1 MRINRLLIANRGE
14 IAVRIIKTAKAMGLH
29 CVTMHSEADKNA
41 LFVKLSDES
50 FFLPNGYLDIQTIIN
65 KSKELQVDAI
75 HPGYGFLSENSDFCK
90 KVKDSKIIWIGPDP
104 DTIDLMGDKINS
116 KELCIK
122 EGIPTLLK
130 STEPKDAKK
139 IGFPILV
146 KASAGGGG
154 KGMRIV
160 ETQSQLKDAI
170 AAAKR
175 EASSS
180 FGDDRVFLEKFI
192 SKSRHIEVQILA
204 DNFGNVIH
212 LGERECSIQ
221 RRHQKIIEE
230 SPSSRLT
237 EKIRSEITSTA
248 ANLAKKINYK
258 SAGTVEFLFDEE
270 TNEFWFLEVNTRL
283 QVEHPITEA
292 VTGIDLVKE
301 QIKIAEGKKLSLKQ
315 DDIRHSGHAIEARIY
330 AENPN
335 NNFLPEIGKLEKMQ
349 YPLNE
354 GIRWD
359 NGVES
364 GDVVTPNYDPMLAK
378 VIAHAETREQAS
390 KLLAKE
396 LKSTHIAGLITNK
409 EFLVNCL
416 ENKSFL
422 GGKTT
427 SDFIERES
435 KKIFLD
441 IDKGLVDKS
450 MKAAVLWLQ
459 QINKLDNE
467 RLNFL
472 PRNWTNG
479 IMPKENISF
488 TYQEEEYIFSYEN
501 ISEDI
506 VIHRKFFE
514 RISESK
520 AKLLDH
526 NQAGI
531 RVELDEIIL
540 SAQITKQNDLITVN
554 LGKGDVCFKINPRF
568 ADPNEVSIEGGLVA
582 PMPGKILK
590 IMNKKGA
597 KVKAGDTLIILEAMK
612 MEHTIKASDQGII
625 SDLFVKVGDQ
635 VENGSLLMKID

>member
-104 DTIDLMGDKINS
+104 ETIDLMGDKINS

-335 NNFLPEIGKLEKMQ
+335 NNFLPEIGKLEKMH

-501 ISEDI
+501 IFEDI
-506 VIHRKFFE
+506 VIHRKYFE

>member
-104 DTIDLMGDKINS
+104 ETIDLMGDKINS

-335 NNFLPEIGKLEKMQ
+335 NNFLPEIGKLEKMH

-459 QINKLDNE
+459 QMNKLDNE

>member
-104 DTIDLMGDKINS
+104 ETIDLMGDKINS

-335 NNFLPEIGKLEKMQ
+335 NNFLPEIGKLEKMH

-459 QINKLDNE
+459 QMNKLDNV

-506 VIHRKFFE
+506 VIHRKYFE

>member
-104 DTIDLMGDKINS
+104 ETIDLMGDKINS

-335 NNFLPEIGKLEKMQ
+335 NNFLPEIGKLEKMH

-506 VIHRKFFE
+506 VIHRKYFE

-520 AKLLDH
+520 AKLLEH

-540 SAQITKQNDLITVN
+540 RAQITKQNDLITVN

>member
-104 DTIDLMGDKINS
+104 ETIDLMGDKINS

-335 NNFLPEIGKLEKMQ
+335 NNFLPEIGKLEKMH

-359 NGVES
+359 NGVVS

-506 VIHRKFFE
+506 VIHRKYFE

>member
-104 DTIDLMGDKINS
+104 ETIDLMGDKINS

-130 STEPKDAKK
+130 SSEPKDAKK

-160 ETQSQLKDAI
+160 EAQSQLKDAI

-335 NNFLPEIGKLEKMQ
+335 NNFLPEIGKLEKMH

-506 VIHRKFFE
+506 VIHRKYFE

>member
-14 IAVRIIKTAKAMGLH
+14 IAFRIIKTAKAMGLH

-104 DTIDLMGDKINS
+104 ETIDLMGDKINS

-248 ANLAKKINYK
+248 ANLAKNINYK

-335 NNFLPEIGKLEKMQ
+335 NNFLPEIGKLEKMH

-459 QINKLDNE
+459 QMNKLDNV

-506 VIHRKFFE
+506 VIHRKYFE

-520 AKLLDH
+520 AKLLEH

>member
-104 DTIDLMGDKINS
+104 ETIDLMGDKINS

-335 NNFLPEIGKLEKMQ
+335 NNFLPEIGKLEKMH

-459 QINKLDNE
+459 QMNKLDNE

-506 VIHRKFFE
+506 VIHRKYFE

-612 MEHTIKASDQGII
+612 MEHTIKSSDQGII

>member
-104 DTIDLMGDKINS
+104 ETIDLMGDKINS

-335 NNFLPEIGKLEKMQ
+335 NNFLPEIGKLEKMH

-506 VIHRKFFE
+506 VIHRKYFE

-526 NQAGI
+526 KQAGI

>member
-104 DTIDLMGDKINS
+104 ETIDLMGDKINS

-335 NNFLPEIGKLEKMQ
+335 NNFLPEIGKLEKMH

-488 TYQEEEYIFSYEN
+488 SYQEEEYIFSYEN

-506 VIHRKFFE
+506 VIHRKYFE

-540 SAQITKQNDLITVN
+540 SAQITKQNNLITVN

>member
-104 DTIDLMGDKINS
+104 ETIDLMGDKINS

-506 VIHRKFFE
+506 VIHRKYFE

-526 NQAGI
+526 NQASI
-531 RVELDEIIL
+531 RVELGEIIL

>member
-104 DTIDLMGDKINS
+104 ETIDLMGDKINS

-335 NNFLPEIGKLEKMQ
+335 NNFLPEIGKLEKMH

-459 QINKLDNE
+459 QMNKLDNE

-506 VIHRKFFE
+506 VIHRKYFE

>member
-104 DTIDLMGDKINS
+104 ETIDLMGDKINS

-301 QIKIAEGKKLSLKQ
+301 QIKIAQGKKLSLKQ

-335 NNFLPEIGKLEKMQ
+335 NNFLPEIGTLEKMH

-506 VIHRKFFE
+506 VIHRKYFE